1 MWEVGVECVWEGG
14 GGMGGSVCV
23 GGGMEVEVYV
33 HVCWCYT
40 VHSGVWLPL
49 GCV

>member
-14 GGMGGSVCV
+14 GGMGGSVCGREV
-23 GGGMEVEVYV
+23 GVEVYV
-33 HVCWCYT
+33 HVCWCYM
-40 VHSGVWLPL
+40 VRSGVWLPL